1 VVFLFFFTISL
12 KAQEKIISGII
23 TDAGTKQ
30 PVEFATVQLEQADSI
45 LNSTVTDRKG
55 KFSLQTSAEGSV
67 VLQMSFI
74 GYNKLS
80 KPLTITSIQRNVNI
94 GSIEIS
100 LSKENLQ
107 EVTVTGRRSLLNTS
121 IDRKVYNVSS
131 DVMAQ
136 SGSASDILKNIPS
149 VEVDIEGTVSLRGS
163 TGVMILING
172 RPSPLMRSSMAEALE
187 QLPANSIEKIEVI
200 TNPSARFKPDGT
212 SGIINIVLKKNLR
225 SGFNGTATVTAGSN
239 DRYGTNLS
247 LNYKPQKLNL
257 YSNYSFRHDKRKRMS
272 TVERVNYN
280 NGNISSYYSE
290 NNQSN
295 ALPVSHLGSL
305 GFDYTVNEQNSFGA
319 SANHVNRQQDRNNIG
334 QRIFYNLNKQKV
346 EDFDRLL
353 NGTES
358 EVETDGTLYFQHNFS
373 KEDQELRLELTASKD
388 QEVEDNRFKNQYRF
402 PLLPTTLDNTLIKQ
416 GDKQQQF
423 TIDYTDPLTEESNV
437 ESGYDGTFTQQDLNF
452 YGEYFDAAQGK
463 FVKDVIKTNRFLYNE
478 AIHAIYTTYQHGY
491 EKFSY
496 SAGLRAEAAIIKG
509 NLVTKD
515 SIINNEYFKLYPTI
529 HLAYKLNT
537 GEFQLNYSKRV
548 NRPDGDELNPFPEY
562 QDPRNLRAGNPK
574 LLPEIIHSAEFGYQW
589 RNDDFSFVPSLYYRY
604 KKNGFTDVVIKLN
617 DTTLLS
623 TIQNLSNDKSAGL
636 ELIFSAKAGK
646 FLSANLS
653 SNFFYNKIDASELG
667 FSNQK
672 SIVSMSSNINTV
684 LTLTKTT
691 MLQTTMNFRSARLT
705 PQGKVYPNFVFNTG
719 LRQELFNKKIVVTL
733 TSSDLFKTLKQK
745 TELNTSF
752 LKQTV
757 ISRRDAQIFY
767 LGISYRFGTAF
778 KKTEEKLQFDNN
790 LQ

>member
-1 VVFLFFFTISL
+1 
-12 KAQEKIISGII
+12 
-23 TDAGTKQ
+23 
-30 PVEFATVQLEQADSI
+30 
-45 LNSTVTDRKG
+45 
-55 KFSLQTSAEGSV
+55 
-67 VLQMSFI
+67 MSFI
-74 GYNKLS
+74 GYNNLS
-80 KPLTITSIQRNVNI
+80 KPLTITSNQRNVNI

-100 LSKENLQ
+100 LLTGNLQ

-149 VEVDIEGTVSLRGS
+149 VEVDIEGAVSLRGS

-172 RPSPLMRSSMAEALE
+172 RPSPLMRTNMAEALE
-187 QLPANSIEKIEVI
+187 QLPANSIERIEVI

-212 SGIINIVLKKNLR
+212 AGIINIVLKKNLR
-225 SGFNGTATVTAGSN
+225 GGFNGTATITAGNN
-239 DRYGTNLS
+239 DRYGGS
-247 LNYKPQKLNL
+247 LNLNYRPQKLNL
-257 YSNYSFRHDKRKRMS
+257 FSNYSFRQDNRKRMS
-272 TVERVNYN
+272 TVDRINDN
-280 NGNISSYYSE
+280 AGNISSYYNE
-290 NNQSN
+290 NNRSD
-295 ALPVSHLGSL
+295 ALPVSHLGTF
-305 GFDYTVNEQNSFGA
+305 GFDYTINEQNSFGA
-319 SANHVNRQQDRNNIG
+319 SANHVNRQQDRTNTG
-334 QRIFYNLNKQKV
+334 QRIFYDKNKIRI

-353 NGTES
+353 NGKES
-358 EVETDGTLYFQHNFS
+358 EVETDGTVYFQHNFS
-373 KEDQELRLELTASKD
+373 KEDHELRFELTASKD

-402 PLLPTTLDNTLIKQ
+402 PLTPTSMDNTLIKQ

-423 TIDYTDPLTEESNV
+423 TIDYANPVTEESNI

-452 YGEYFDAAQGK
+452 YGEYFDAPQNK
-463 FVKDVIKTNRFLYNE
+463 FVKDEIKTNRFLYNE
-478 AIHAIYTTYQHGY
+478 AIHAVYTTYQRGY

-509 NLVTKD
+509 DLITKD
-515 SIINNEYFKLYPTI
+515 SLISNEYFKLYPTI
-529 HLAYKLNT
+529 HLAYKLKN
-537 GEFQLNYSKRV
+537 GELQLNYSKRV
-548 NRPDGDELNPFPEY
+548 NRPEGDDLNPFPEY

-574 LLPEIIHSAEFGYQW
+574 LLPEIIHSAELGYQW
-589 RNDDFSFVPSLYYRY
+589 RNDNFSFVPSLYYRF
-604 KKNGFTDVVIKLN
+604 KKNGFTDVIIKLN

-667 FSNQK
+667 FTDQK

-684 LTLTKTT
+684 FTLTKTT
-691 MLQTTMNFRSARLT
+691 MLQTTINFRSARLT

-719 LRQELFNKKIVVTL
+719 LRQEFFNKKLVATL
-733 TSSDLFKTLKQK
+733 TTSDLFKTLKQR

-752 LKQTV
+752 LRQTV
-757 ISRRDAQIFY
+757 ISRRDSQVFY
-767 LGISYRFGTAF
+767 LGISYRFGAAL
-778 KKTEEKLQFDNN
+778 KKTEEKLEFDNN
-790 LQ
+790 L